1 MIEQIVTVNDF
12 DPAIESQVRFS
23 LKHFKKYVSLNCFV
37 SESDWSITF
46 EKESRLISE
55 LWICNTFWR
64 EKKLLHG
71 SMTVNMIKNGCL

>member
-55 LWICNTFWR
+55 SYEFVTHFE
-64 EKKLLHG
+64 EKKNFY
-71 SMTVNMIKNGCL
+71 MEV